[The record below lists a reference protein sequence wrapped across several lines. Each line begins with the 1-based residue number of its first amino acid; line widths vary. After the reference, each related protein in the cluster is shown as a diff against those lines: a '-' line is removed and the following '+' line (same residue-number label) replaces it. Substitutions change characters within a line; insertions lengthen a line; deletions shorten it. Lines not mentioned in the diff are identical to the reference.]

1 MSRTRRRALL
11 YGIGILAGAGLLLA
25 GSGVTVH
32 DDTGT
37 RLNGAALLAGLGS
50 TDEALAACDE
60 VLRDHPESL
69 DARIFRA
76 TFLAAAGR
84 YEEALRAYDDA
95 IARSKDDGTRR
106 DLVLDRASL
115 LLRMGRTEE
124 FKAERERLAAMGASY
139 RLDVCEG
146 LWAEKEGAYGAAD
159 AAYGRAFATRPK
171 DEQLK
176 SRLYVVVLEV
186 GREALAKGRFDDARA
201 AFDRAVALLPR
212 GREARLRAAEV
223 RLATRDVDGA
233 IAQLREAGR
242 KAPGLAPL
250 VFRAATLLLEAGRR
264 EEALDALA
272 AALAAD
278 DKAAR
283 ALLQN
288 ETVWRAELSRDD
300 VRAVLETEQGSIP
313 PALTADGGV
322 IHERRNGG
330 EQGTVR

>member
-25 GSGVTVH
+25 GSGITVQ

-50 TDEALAACDE
+50 TDEALAVCDA

-84 YEEALRAYDDA
+84 HEEALKAYDDA
-95 IARSKDDGTRR
+95 IARSKDDDTRR

-115 LLRMGRTEE
+115 LLRTGRTEE
-124 FKAERERLAAMGASY
+124 FKAERNRLGAMGAGY

-159 AAYGRAFATRPK
+159 AAYGRAFAARPK

-186 GREALAKGRFDDARA
+186 GREALANGRFDDART

-212 GREARLRAAEV
+212 AREARLRAAEV

-242 KAPGLAPL
+242 KTPGLAPL
-250 VFRAATLLLEAGRR
+250 VFRAATQLLEAGRR

-283 ALLQN
+283 ELLQN

-322 IHERRNGG
+322 IHERRNSG